1 MIVFLSLGSNL
12 GDRLSNL
19 EEAISLISKTKNIDM
34 LVKSKIYETSP
45 MENLDQDNFLNQVIQ
60 VNAAIKPLKLLKILK
75 NIENTMGRIENKKK
89 YMPRIIDIDIL
100 SYDSLLFNNQILS
113 IPHPKIKFRK
123 FILKPWTDIAP
134 NYILPNSKSSIK
146 ELLGNIS
153 HLKDRVREYN

>member
-89 YMPRIIDIDIL
+89 IYA
-100 SYDSLLFNNQILS
+100 
-113 IPHPKIKFRK
+113 K
-123 FILKPWTDIAP
+123 
-134 NYILPNSKSSIK
+134 NYRYRYIVI
-146 ELLGNIS
+146 
-153 HLKDRVREYN
+153 

>member
-60 VNAAIKPLKLLKILK
+60 VNAAIKPLKLLKIL
-75 NIENTMGRIENKKK
+75 ILILILKKK
-89 YMPRIIDIDIL
+89 IINLIIL
-100 SYDSLLFNNQILS
+100 VLTI
-113 IPHPKIKFRK
+113 IKLNFYLTQY
-123 FILKPWTDIAP
+123 F
-134 NYILPNSKSSIK
+134 
-146 ELLGNIS
+146 
-153 HLKDRVREYN
+153 